1 MIQGFSRSM
10 SFYFKKCNKKT
21 LEEGLKCMEGPE
33 LDAYLQDL
41 KISLGFLH
49 NYIDYE
55 NIENPV
61 QTIYFSRFWY
71 RLNPDKLVK
80 NKFFF

>member
-1 MIQGFSRSM
+1 
-10 SFYFKKCNKKT
+10 
-21 LEEGLKCMEGPE
+21 MEGPE